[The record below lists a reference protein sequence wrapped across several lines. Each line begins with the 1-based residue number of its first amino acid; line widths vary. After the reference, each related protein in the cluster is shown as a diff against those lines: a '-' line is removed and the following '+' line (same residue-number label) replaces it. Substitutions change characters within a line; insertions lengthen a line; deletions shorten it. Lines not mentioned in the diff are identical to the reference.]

1 MEPEGRG
8 RGESEQKIQQNS
20 KVTLAC
26 LVRAPLSSTMNL
38 LSLMGKASATLH
50 TLPTP
55 LQTSALKRGE
65 QNAS

>member
-50 TLPTP
+50 TFAHTTTDLCTEE
-55 LQTSALKRGE
+55 R
-65 QNAS
+65 